1 MDNKNICFFAHT
13 GLKKAGGAERV
24 LALIANK
31 LSNIG
36 YNVFILTINSEED
49 SFYPLSSDVV
59 RLSIFNISSSD
70 KSLLKKIVKLSQGI
84 RKEIENNNIG
94 LIIPLGTE
102 SSIYVFFALFLKR
115 SVKKIS
121 WIHYS
126 FFKPLNLREKI
137 FRKFILPSFDKI
149 IILNKT
155 DQLKFSALYPDKV
168 IHIPNPIPF
177 KSSKVSLLNNKN
189 IIALGRLDKIKGFDI
204 LIKTFKII
212 VKNKKLEN
220 WKLNIFGD
228 DNGEKK
234 YLEDLIIKNNLTGNV
249 YINEAKKDIEPEYLK
264 SDIYVMTSVSE
275 CFPMV
280 LLESQEYGL
289 PIVSFD
295 CHSGPRDIII
305 NNVNGFLVEVGN
317 IQKLANVMIKL
328 MDDDSLRNKMGFEAK
343 KNTEKFQIDA
353 IIKKWKTLF
362 DEI

>member
-1 MDNKNICFFAHT
+1 
-13 GLKKAGGAERV
+13 
-24 LALIANK
+24 
-31 LSNIG
+31 
-36 YNVFILTINSEED
+36 
-49 SFYPLSSDVV
+49 
-59 RLSIFNISSSD
+59 
-70 KSLLKKIVKLSQGI
+70 VKLSQGI

-102 SSIYVFFALFLKR
+102 SSIYVFFGLFLKR

-155 DQLKFSALYPDKV
+155 DYFKFSELYPGKI
-168 IHIPNPIPF
+168 IHIPNPVPF
-177 KSSKVSLLNNKN
+177 QSERVSNLKNKN
-189 IIALGRLDKIKGFDI
+189 ILALGRIDKIKGFDSM
-204 LIKTFKII
+204 IKAFKIL
-212 VKNKKLEN
+212 LEEGKIGE

-228 DNGEKK
+228 DNGEQAHIEK
-234 YLEDLIIKNNLTGNV
+234 LISENSLGDHI
-249 YINEAKKDIEPEYLK
+249 YIHKAKKNVETEYLN
-264 SDIYVMTSVSE
+264 SAFYLMTSISE
-275 CFPMV
+275 SFPMV

-289 PIVSFD
+289 PIISYD
-295 CHSGPRDIII
+295 CNSGPRDIII
-305 NNVNGFLVEVGN
+305 NNFNGFLVEVGN
-317 IQKLANVMIKL
+317 IQKLADVMIKL